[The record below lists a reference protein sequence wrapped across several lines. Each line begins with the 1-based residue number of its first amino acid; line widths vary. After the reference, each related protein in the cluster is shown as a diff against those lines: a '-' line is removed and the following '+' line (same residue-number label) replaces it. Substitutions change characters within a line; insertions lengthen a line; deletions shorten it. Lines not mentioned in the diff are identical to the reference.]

1 MKMNRSVLAMTLFL
15 VVATT
20 RADEQPNMV
29 FFVADDVS
37 QEDIGCYGHLTVRT
51 PSIDA

>member
-15 VVATT
+15 LVATT
-20 RADEQPNMV
+20 RADERPNMV
-29 FFVADDVS
+29 FFVAADVS
-37 QEDIGCYGHLTVRT
+37 QEDIGCYGHPTVQT